1 MHRDKALAI
10 DAMKKALLLRKK
22 LEVPLDESVSAI
34 DAAERLGIEVRL
46 ADFPSM
52 EGMYIAGKNPKIIL
66 TAMRPQGRRNFTCAH
81 ELGHH
86 NFNHGE
92 QFDDIL
98 ETNNSQRKD
107 LKEFVADCFASYF
120 LMPKATIE
128 SGVSRRGLAI
138 KSLDSIQVYALA
150 SWLGVGYRTL
160 ISHLWR
166 GIGLISHDKAEQL
179 FRLQPR
185 DIRQHLLGDSVS
197 SQLHLIDKNWIGR
210 AIDCE
215 VGDYLLFE
223 MDTIIEGEH
232 LSTLRKK
239 GCGTILQAVKPG
251 ISKVSDSLESWGAFV
266 RISPSGFVGRS
277 CYRFEDEVLD

>member
-10 DAMKKALLLRKK
+10 DAMKKALLLRKR
-22 LEVPLDESVSAI
+22 LEVSLEESLSAI

-52 EGMYIAGKNPKIIL
+52 EGMYIAGKSPKIIL

-98 ETNNSQRKD
+98 KTNKSGTND
-107 LKEFVADCFASYF
+107 LKEFVADCFAAYF

-128 SGVSRRGLAI
+128 SGIARRGFAL
-138 KSLDSIQVYALA
+138 KSLNAFEAYALA
-150 SWLGVGYRTL
+150 SWLGVGYKTL
-160 ISHLWR
+160 ISHLLH
-166 GIGLISHDKAEQL
+166 GTAMISRHKADEL
-179 FRLQPR
+179 YKFQPR
-185 DIRQHLLGDSVS
+185 DIRQQILGEAVS
-197 SQLHLIDKNWIGR
+197 SQLHLVDNNWIGR

-215 VGDYLLFE
+215 VGDYLLF
-223 MDTIIEGEH
+223 DTDTVVEGEH
-232 LSTLRKK
+232 LRNVKMK
-239 GCGTILQAVKPG
+239 GGNTILQAVKPG
-251 ISKVSDSLESWGAFV
+251 ISRVSNASESWGSFV
-266 RISPSGFVGRS
+266 RISSSGFVGRS
-277 CYRFEDEVLD
+277 CYRFENEVLE

>member
-1 MHRDKALAI
+1 MHRDKALAT
-10 DAMKKALLLRKK
+10 DAMKKALLLRKR

-52 EGMYIAGKNPKIIL
+52 EGMYIAGNSPKIIL

-98 ETNNSQRKD
+98 EANKLQRKD
-107 LKEFVADCFASYF
+107 LKEFAADCFAAYF

-128 SGVSRRGLAI
+128 SGISRRGFAL
-138 KSLDSIQVYALA
+138 KSLDAIQAYALA
-150 SWLGVGYRTL
+150 SWLGVGYKTL
-160 ISHLWR
+160 VSHLLHGTGMISH
-166 GIGLISHDKAEQL
+166 HKADEL
-179 FRLQPR
+179 YKLQPR
-185 DIRQHLLGDSVS
+185 DIRQQLLGETVS
-197 SQLHLIDKNWIGR
+197 SQLHLIDNNWIGR

-215 VGDYLLFE
+215 VGDYLLFD
-223 MDTIIEGEH
+223 MDAIVEGEH
-232 LSTLRKK
+232 LIKMRKK
-239 GCGTILQAVKPG
+239 GFGTILQAVKPG
-251 ISKVSDSLESWGAFV
+251 ISRVSNASESWGAFV
-266 RISPSGFVGRS
+266 RISSPGFVGRS

>member
-1 MHRDKALAI
+1 MHRDKALATE
-10 DAMKKALLLRKK
+10 AMKKALLLRKR

-46 ADFPSM
+46 ANFTSM

-86 NFNHGE
+86 TFNHGE
-92 QFDDIL
+92 QFDEIL
-98 ETNNSQRKD
+98 ESNKFQRKGS
-107 LKEFVADCFASYF
+107 KEYIADCFGAYF

-128 SGVSRRGLAI
+128 SGINRRGFSV
-138 KSLDSIQVYALA
+138 KSLDSIQAYALA
-150 SWLGVGYRTL
+150 SWLGVGYGTL
-160 ISHLWR
+160 VSHLLH

-185 DIRQHLLGDSVS
+185 DIRQQLLGDSVS

-215 VGDYLLFE
+215 VGDYLLFD

-232 LSTLRKK
+232 LNNIRKK
-239 GCGTILQAVKPG
+239 GCGTIIQAVKPG
-251 ISKVSDSLESWGAFV
+251 ISKVSNSSESWSAFV
-266 RISPSGFVGRS
+266 RISRSGFIGRS